1 MTRLWWDGNREL
13 GSGRF
18 AINLLSGGESFWQ
31 TVGVCRR
38 YLCVSLPYCYLLAL
52 AWHLFR

>member
-1 MTRLWWDGNREL
+1 MTRLWWDDNREL

-31 TVGVCRR
+31 TVGVCLR